1 MTAARNPTK
10 LAGLQEEKQMNKKM
24 VLTKADRQYIAGWFS
39 FYKECTSIRFAG
51 YLITRE
57 TAQPWMKRYNRAVS

>member
-1 MTAARNPTK
+1 
-10 LAGLQEEKQMNKKM
+10 MNKKM

-57 TAQPWMKRYNRAVS
+57 IAQPWMKRYNLAVS

>member
-1 MTAARNPTK
+1 
-10 LAGLQEEKQMNKKM
+10 MNNKM

-57 TAQPWMKRYNRAVS
+57 IAQPWMKRYNLAVR